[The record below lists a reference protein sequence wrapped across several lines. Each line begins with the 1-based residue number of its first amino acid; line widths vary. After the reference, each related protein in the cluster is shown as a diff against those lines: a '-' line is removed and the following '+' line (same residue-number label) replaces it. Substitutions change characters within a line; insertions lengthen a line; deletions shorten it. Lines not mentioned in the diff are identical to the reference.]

1 MSILDSILNKV
12 LDKYDIDDKDIAKV
26 KRFLDKV
33 KFTKIDG
40 EDYMLIEIGDGIE
53 LKIKQKKKKKLP
65 TVSHL
70 GVILWVFS
78 YFNLDKWTFVD
89 YNIVRQIPLLVHLDF
104 YQQEH
109 F

>member
-1 MSILDSILNKV
+1 MSILDNILNKV

-53 LKIKQKKKKKLP
+53 LKIKQKKK
-65 TVSHL
+65 
-70 GVILWVFS
+70 
-78 YFNLDKWTFVD
+78 
-89 YNIVRQIPLLVHLDF
+89 
-104 YQQEH
+104 
-109 F
+109 